1 MDTSL
6 DLHLTN
12 PNECMK
18 KISSILFV
26 LLCLIS
32 ITSCEKKCTC
42 DNTSYQIG
50 DNYGGG
56 IIAYVDNTGKHG
68 LIVSTADLADSGWGC
83 KNSVLGAT
91 AKTVGSGLTNTNAIV
106 SNCSDVSSAAKK
118 CSDLVLNGYS
128 DWFLPTIDELDLMY
142 KNLHLKGKGNFA
154 TSLPYWSSSEA
165 NATDQATLN
174 VTPSLDAWR
183 IGMTAGGWTCTD
195 KNGLAK
201 VRPCRYF

>member
-1 MDTSL
+1 
-6 DLHLTN
+6 
-12 PNECMK
+12 MK
-18 KISSILFV
+18 KSSLIT
-26 LLCLIS
+26 LLSLLSVLIS
-32 ITSCEKKCTC
+32 SCEKKCTC
-42 DNTSYQIG
+42 DDTQYQVG
-50 DNYGGG
+50 DSFGGG
-56 IIAYVDNTGKHG
+56 IIAYIDNTGKHG
-68 LIVSTADLADSGWGC
+68 LIVSSNDLADSGWGC
-83 KNSVLGAT
+83 KNTVLGAT
-91 AKTVGSGLTNTNAIV
+91 SKTVGSGLTNTNTIV
-106 SNCSDVSSAAKK
+106 SNCSDLTSAAKK

-142 KNLHLKGKGNFA
+142 KNLHLNGKGNLS

-165 NATDQATLN
+165 NATDQSTLN